1 MMSRS
6 LGSCVAAGAVVVG
19 LLVAVGCGA
28 PAAPF
33 DQMKNSNV
41 IVYKLQNFEPP
52 PPVATAAPAQP
63 GLMIPGIP
71 PEIQAWAQQA
81 APQLQQMIPPGILP
95 PGLIPGLPGATPAAP
110 PPPQAPRFHGFRIL
124 EQQQVVSQEAKEELA
139 ELLGDPDSF
148 QTPTTSAF
156 YAEMGIAFSS
166 APGAPSNDV
175 LISLSCKSM
184 QGHNFVWPH
193 PTTGITPETDQRLSE
208 LVPKLFPTPGAAPV
222 AAGGPVVIKL

>member
-1 MMSRS
+1 MMSRF
-6 LGSCVAAGAVVVG
+6 LGYCFAGGAVVAASVSTF
-19 LLVAVGCGA
+19 ACGA

-52 PPVATAAPAQP
+52 APVAAVPTAVP

-95 PGLIPGLPGATPAAP
+95 PGLIPGLPAAPAAP
-110 PPPQAPRFHGFRIL
+110 AQPQAPRFHGFRIL
-124 EQQQVVSQEAKEELA
+124 EQQQVVSQEAKEDLA

-148 QTPTTSAF
+148 QSPTTSAF
-156 YAEMGIAFSS
+156 YAEMGIAFSN

-193 PTTGITPETDQRLSE
+193 PTTGITPDTDQKLSE
-208 LVPKLFPTPGAAPV
+208 LVPKLFPSPGAPV
-222 AAGGPVVIKL
+222 ASGQPVVIKL